1 MSKVFKM
8 IFVVQVQ
15 ILLIA
20 IFVVTFFLSVV
31 FRFFLVLYAQ
41 GFVKKGSLEVKLL
54 KRIYWLQW
62 FVLVIIGQIPFAIE
76 PIVTGDFPRGNIGR
90 YRAELCLGF
99 VTSDNENIN
108 ESLFLQPQFEMLI
121 MAFYMVRFFHRVK
134 KYISGKCP
142 GGKISSIGKYQRN
155 VIELNTTYI
164 IALILHCFTF
174 LIKFLRQLTQNLD
187 QSNAFLVNFI
197 FLDSFIYLL
206 SCCIFLYVR
215 RQDIPDRKDATNN
228 VEFYVTNV
236 QVLQPRRPDDFFS
249 FSNQAKPVTS
259 ERSLNMKKDRVESNS
274 SKMIFIQQLK
284 PKNCDGFWIR
294 RKLEHPRVTIYN
306 SKANQTKRID
316 AFSKGPRALEM
327 PPIVSDHLSS
337 FDFALEKNPKEVIDH
352 PSKIQC
358 MEEQLDFK
366 VVPGKKSLHRF
377 SYFSKISH

>member
-1 MSKVFKM
+1 M
-8 IFVVQVQ
+8 QVQ

-20 IFVVTFFLSVV
+20 IFVVTFFLNVV

-54 KRIYWLQW
+54 KHIYWLQW

-228 VEFYVTNV
+228 VEFYVTKV

-259 ERSLNMKKDRVESNS
+259 ERSLNMKKERVESNS

-306 SKANQTKRID
+306 SKANQTKRKD
-316 AFSKGPRALEM
+316 AFSKGPRAFEM

-337 FDFALEKNPKEVIDH
+337 FDFASEKNPKEVIDH

-358 MEEQLDFK
+358 MGDQLDFK

>member
-1 MSKVFKM
+1 M
-8 IFVVQVQ
+8 QVQ

-20 IFVVTFFLSVV
+20 IFVVTFFLNVV

-41 GFVKKGSLEVKLL
+41 GFVKKGTLEVKLL

-76 PIVTGDFPRGNIGR
+76 PIVTGDFPRGNIGQ

-134 KYISGKCP
+134 KYISGQCP

-215 RQDIPDRKDATNN
+215 RQDIPDRKDATDN
-228 VEFYVTNV
+228 VEFYVTKV

-259 ERSLNMKKDRVESNS
+259 ERSLNMKKERVESNS

-306 SKANQTKRID
+306 SKANQAKRKD
-316 AFSKGPRALEM
+316 AFSKVPRAFEM